1 MTNCCCSKTS
11 SAGKSMKILISDP
24 FSKELPGM
32 LKEFGEVTDNKDILP
47 EADVVLIR
55 SKTKV
60 TKEYVDKA
68 KNLKMVIRGGVGL
81 DNVDLDYCKSKGIKV
96 HNTPT
101 ASSVAV
107 AELAFTHMLAIQR
120 NLVLAHNS
128 TKKGEWIKKQL
139 KGHELYKK
147 TLGLLG
153 MGRIG
158 TEVTKRAI
166 AFGMTVIAFDPY
178 IEEAENV
185 EIVKLDDLFKRSD
198 FISIHAPLTEGTK
211 NMINKDSIAKMKDGV
226 IIINTARGKIV
237 NDTDMYEALE
247 SGKIK
252 YFGTDVYHVEPPV
265 DSPILNAENVLVTPH
280 LGAQTFENM
289 DRIGEIIY
297 DMIKDLKNK

>member
-1 MTNCCCSKTS
+1 MTNCCCSKTCS
-11 SAGKSMKILISDP
+11 DENRIKILFSDP

-32 LKEFGEVTDNKDILP
+32 LEEFGEVTDNKDEFP
-47 EADVVLIR
+47 EADIVLIR
-55 SKTKV
+55 SKTKI

-81 DNVDLDYCKSKGIKV
+81 DNVDLEYCKSKGIIV

-101 ASSVAV
+101 ASSIAV

-120 NLVLAHNS
+120 NLVKAHNT
-128 TKKGEWIKKQL
+128 TKNGDWIKKQL

-153 MGRIG
+153 IGRIG
-158 TEVTKRAI
+158 AEVTKRAI

-178 IEEAENV
+178 VKEAENV
-185 EIVKLDDLFKRSD
+185 ERVELDDLFKRAD
-198 FISIHAPLTEGTK
+198 FISIHAPLTKGTK
-211 NMINKDSIAKMKDGV
+211 NLVNKESIDKMKDGV

-237 NDTDMYEALE
+237 NEEDICEALKSE
-247 SGKIK
+247 KVK
-252 YFGTDVYHVEPPV
+252 YFGTDVYHAEPPT
-265 DSPILNAENVLVTPH
+265 DSPLLNVENVLMTPH

-289 DRIGEIIY
+289 DRIGEIII
-297 DMIKDLKNK
+297 DLIKNFKN